1 MKNRIKKQICYR
13 ETACKIAANSYC
25 NTLLIQVVLKKPYSN
40 IRPPS
45 ATGVNVNVHQ
55 TFILHSHL
63 NIGYLSTEHDYQ
75 YFTNKKIWVK
85 FTCNSFFLK
94 TFASDSWWSTNF
106 QYTDINWGCML
117 KTYFKVIINNL
128 LVTPNLLD
136 TLLHIKIFAQLSLI
150 GALDGVDK
158 KLTQQIFR
166 SFYLQLIK
174 NFRKASFC
182 KIF

>member
-1 MKNRIKKQICYR
+1 
-13 ETACKIAANSYC
+13 
-25 NTLLIQVVLKKPYSN
+25 
-40 IRPPS
+40 
-45 ATGVNVNVHQ
+45 
-55 TFILHSHL
+55 
-63 NIGYLSTEHDYQ
+63 
-75 YFTNKKIWVK
+75 
-85 FTCNSFFLK
+85 
-94 TFASDSWWSTNF
+94 
-106 QYTDINWGCML
+106 ML

-136 TLLHIKIFAQLSLI
+136 TLLHIKIFAQLSPI

-174 NFRKASFC
+174 NFRKAYFC